1 MRTILRLELRIGE
14 ISIPALDVDVQT
26 FQPGLENQEWLKLNN
41 RIFTHHPDQGGWV
54 IEDLTNRMAE
64 SWFDPKGFFIAKR
77 DGRMI
82 GFCWTKIHHDLA
94 RQGPIGEIYVLGV
107 DKAHSPKG
115 LGKALTSLGLQYFKE
130 LSINDAM
137 LYVDADNAAA
147 LKVYRDL
154 GFN

>member
-1 MRTILRLELRIGE
+1 MRTILKLEQRIGE
-14 ISIPALDVDVQT
+14 ISIPALEVDVQT
-26 FQPGLENQEWLKLNN
+26 FQPGLENEEWLELNN
-41 RIFTHHPDQGGWV
+41 RIFAHHPDQGGWV
-54 IEDLTNRMAE
+54 LEDLTNRIAE

-115 LGKALTSLGLQYFKE
+115 LGKALTSLGLKYFKE

>member
-1 MRTILRLELRIGE
+1 MRTILRLEQRIGE
-14 ISIPALDVDVQT
+14 IAPPVIELEIHN
-26 FQPGLENQEWLKLNN
+26 FQPGLENEEWLELNN

-107 DKAHSPKG
+107 DKACSPKG

>member
-1 MRTILRLELRIGE
+1 MRTILRLEQRIGE
-14 ISIPALDVDVQT
+14 ISIPSLEVDVQT
-26 FQPGLENQEWLKLNN
+26 FQPGLENEEWLELNN
-41 RIFTHHPDQGGWV
+41 QIFTHHPDQGGWV

-64 SWFDPKGFFIAKR
+64 SWFDPEGFFIAKK
-77 DGRMI
+77 DGQMI

-94 RQGPIGEIYVLGV
+94 RQGPVGEIYVLGV

-130 LSINDAM
+130 QEISDAM

-147 LKVYRDL
+147 LKVYKDL

>member
-1 MRTILRLELRIGE
+1 MRTILKLEQRIGE
-14 ISIPALDVDVQT
+14 ITAPVIDLDIET
-26 FQPGLENQEWLKLNN
+26 FQPGTDNAEWLELNN
-41 RIFTHHPDQGGWV
+41 RIFTNHPDQGGWV

-115 LGKALTSLGLQYFKE
+115 LGKALTSLGLQYFKKQKI
-130 LSINDAM
+130 SDAM
-137 LYVDADNAAA
+137 LYVDADNVAA
-147 LKVYRDL
+147 LKVYKDL

>member
-1 MRTILRLELRIGE
+1 MRTILRLEQRIGE
-14 ISIPALDVDVQT
+14 ITAPVIDLDIQT
-26 FQPGLENQEWLKLNN
+26 FQPGTDNAEWLELNN
-41 RIFTHHPDQGGWV
+41 RIFTNHPDQGGWV

-130 LSINDAM
+130 QKISDAM
-137 LYVDADNAAA
+137 LYVDADNVAA
-147 LKVYRDL
+147 LKVYKDL